1 MLRMGPGIFVL
12 RRDINDNVI
21 ETIPKDARSLLL

>member
-1 MLRMGPGIFVL
+1 MGPGIFVL
-12 RRDINDNVI
+12 GRDINDNVI